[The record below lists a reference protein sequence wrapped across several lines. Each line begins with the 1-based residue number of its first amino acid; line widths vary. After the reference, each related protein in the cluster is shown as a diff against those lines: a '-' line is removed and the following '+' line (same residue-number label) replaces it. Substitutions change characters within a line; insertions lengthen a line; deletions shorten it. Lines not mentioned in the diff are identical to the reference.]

1 MEVTVIENTPVLMP
15 NTNHRNFTESGQFI
29 EKDTVLNGNPK
40 QIQGLR
46 KGRPFIYKFFITD
59 KGQIIHLKKVKPMR
73 ATEVTL
79 GADSQRTATTVN
91 MTNVSSKSNKK
102 YIGAILGAG
111 VMFAYAKYKKHDKS
125 KQIALSVT
133 GGLIGFAAG
142 YYFEGGASKIKVQP
156 SK

>member
-1 MEVTVIENTPVLMP
+1 MEVTTIETTPVLMP
-15 NTNHRNFTESGQFI
+15 NENHRNFTESGQFI
-29 EKDTVLNGNPK
+29 EKDTVLNGSPK

-46 KGRPFIYKFFITD
+46 KGRPFIYKFFIT
-59 KGQIIHLKKVKPMR
+59 KQGQIIHLKKVKPMR

-79 GADSQRTATTVN
+79 GADSQVSPTKVN
-91 MTNVSSKSNKK
+91 MKNVSSKSNKK

-111 VMFAYAKYKKHDKS
+111 ALFAYAKYKKHDKA

-133 GGLIGFAAG
+133 GALVGFCVG
-142 YYFEGGASKIKVQP
+142 YYLEGGASNIKVQP